1 MLHPDLIDDDC
12 FAHEIATNG
21 LFFFP
26 LLPRELC
33 PFHWISS
40 LFEIFFFFFKRFLE
54 AGIRRARGRYR
65 FSRAVALGPNYWS
78 FGSGFRVS
86 AANTR
91 TKLEWVKRPGPGRGE
106 GDILDGRGAEGKEGR
121 GVSPLPFRLVH
132 PLLRDFEA
140 FGIFFFLNSSFQEE
154 SGLRSLHSLD
164 NLMLKR
170 QRPRVDG
177 RIDRMS
183 RPSKRNSMGLISRAR
198 KLLYW
203 ALYRAG
209 FDLKTWDST
218 DRDSADFRQEWGDT
232 YELSS
237 DF

>member
-1 MLHPDLIDDDC
+1 M
-12 FAHEIATNG
+12 IASYTKLRPTG
-21 LFFFP
+21 FS
-26 LLPRELC
+26 
-33 PFHWISS
+33 SS
-40 LFEIFFFFFKRFLE
+40 LFCLENSVHSTESRRFSRFFSFFFKDSSKRGFDVHEGGIGFQGRLHSAPIIDPLE
-54 AGIRRARGRYR
+54 AASGSRPQTLGRNLSGWNGRGQAEGRAISWTEEEQKGRKEGV
-65 FSRAVALGPNYWS
+65 FLPSLFASPILS
-78 FGSGFRVS
+78 FGISR
-86 AANTR
+86 R
-91 TKLEWVKRPGPGRGE
+91 LE
-106 GDILDGRGAEGKEGR
+106 
-121 GVSPLPFRLVH
+121 F
-132 PLLRDFEA
+132 
-140 FGIFFFLNSSFQEE
+140 FFFLNSSFQEE

-164 NLMLKR
+164 NLMSKR
-170 QRPRVDG
+170 QRPRIDG
-177 RIDRMS
+177 RADRMS

>member
-1 MLHPDLIDDDC
+1 M
-12 FAHEIATNG
+12 IASHTKLRPTG
-21 LFFFP
+21 FS
-26 LLPRELC
+26 
-33 PFHWISS
+33 SS
-40 LFEIFFFFFKRFLE
+40 LFCLENSVHSTESRRFSRFFSFFFKDSSKRGFDVHEGGIGFQGRLHSAPIIDPLE
-54 AGIRRARGRYR
+54 AASGSRPQTLGRNLSGWNGRGQAEGRAISWTEEEQKGRREGVFLPSLFA
-65 FSRAVALGPNYWS
+65 SSILS
-78 FGSGFRVS
+78 FGISR
-86 AANTR
+86 R
-91 TKLEWVKRPGPGRGE
+91 LE
-106 GDILDGRGAEGKEGR
+106 
-121 GVSPLPFRLVH
+121 F
-132 PLLRDFEA
+132 
-140 FGIFFFLNSSFQEE
+140 FFFLNSSFQEE

-170 QRPRVDG
+170 RVDG
-177 RIDRMS
+177 RADRMS